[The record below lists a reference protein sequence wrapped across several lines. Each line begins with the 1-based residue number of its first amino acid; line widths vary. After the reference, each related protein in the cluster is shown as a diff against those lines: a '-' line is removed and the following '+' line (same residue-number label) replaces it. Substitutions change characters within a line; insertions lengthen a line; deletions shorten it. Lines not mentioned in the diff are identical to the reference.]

1 MRDSYVALNKSVKD
15 AFNAL
20 LLKETVMLQDS
31 FFNFCNMKGIDSI
44 SDQIRIEYLKY
55 ELGFSNEEIEDYKK
69 LIDNNK
75 KTIQEIVDKVN
86 KDVGS
91 KKVIIRD
98 ISELESMRDKTNLH
112 NYDTE
117 MFLRWNY
124 AAATD
129 QVRMYMLLEHG
140 GIYADLDMM
149 PAYSPE
155 ITKIIYD
162 VGGDAFFENLQIRRS
177 ISDIVLKLVTDSS
190 ASSRSISIEEIAK
203 EVDMSKI
210 SAEEKRKLSQL
221 IGELQKFSKSH
232 EKKDLFAKMSS
243 DVIRDFMPIL
253 QRYHKWEKMERSRI
267 EWLNDVS

>member
-1 MRDSYVALNKSVKD
+1 
-15 AFNAL
+15 
-20 LLKETVMLQDS
+20 
-31 FFNFCNMKGIDSI
+31 
-44 SDQIRIEYLKY
+44 
-55 ELGFSNEEIEDYKK
+55 
-69 LIDNNK
+69 
-75 KTIQEIVDKVN
+75 
-86 KDVGS
+86 
-91 KKVIIRD
+91 
-98 ISELESMRDKTNLH
+98 MRDKTNLH

-177 ISDIVLKLVTDSS
+177 ISDVVLKLVTQSS
-190 ASSRSISIEEIAK
+190 ARSQSISLGEIAQD
-203 EVDMSKI
+203 VDMSKI
-210 SAEEKRKLSQL
+210 SPEDKTKLSQL
-221 IGELQKFSKSH
+221 IDQLQEFSQSH
-232 EKKDLFAKMSS
+232 ENKAFFARMSP

-253 QRYHKWEKMERSRI
+253 QRYHKWEKNGTFEA
-267 EWLNDVS
+267 